1 MELFKFGKKKMTK
14 FISQYFDLLLN
25 LTDDWQVTDISTHFK
40 LKEIRL
46 TITHIGKQ
54 CECPESFDICSIV

>member
-1 MELFKFGKKKMTK
+1 MSNFFKQNFGSTTNLMELFKFGKKKMTK

-46 TITHIGKQ
+46 TLHI
-54 CECPESFDICSIV
+54 